1 MTKTKECYSTVIDP
15 WLKESKGMAQRQI
28 LVSALVRRIVMVA
41 RSLRR
46 EIPALS
52 WTNNIIFGLILS
64 DTLDENQIRYLVG
77 YSEMN
82 LNILKIQYVV
92 GDLNLFWKKERER
105 VMQLTAAGRRVVFI
119 YS

>member
-1 MTKTKECYSTVIDP
+1 
-15 WLKESKGMAQRQI
+15 
-28 LVSALVRRIVMVA
+28 
-41 RSLRR
+41 
-46 EIPALS
+46 
-52 WTNNIIFGLILS
+52 LILS